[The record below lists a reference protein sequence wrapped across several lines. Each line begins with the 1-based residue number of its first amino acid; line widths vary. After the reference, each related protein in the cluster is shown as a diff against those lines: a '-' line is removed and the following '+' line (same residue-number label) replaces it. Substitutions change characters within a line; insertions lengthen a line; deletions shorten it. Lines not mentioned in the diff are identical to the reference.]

1 MKIKRN
7 DIVLIALLI
16 VAALILSMVLFLN
29 KTDGAKV
36 TVKVNNELIGTYSLN
51 EDMTLKIGDNNS
63 YNILVIKD
71 NTAKIT
77 EATCPDKLCVNQ
89 KAISYDSESIICLP
103 NKVVVEIISE
113 EESTNDSV
121 AN

>member
-7 DIVLIALLI
+7 DIVLITLLI
-16 VAALILSMVLFLN
+16 VAALILSVVLFLN

-36 TVKVNNELIGTYSLN
+36 VVKVNNELIGTYSLN

-103 NKVVVEIISE
+103 NKVVVEVISE
-113 EESTNDSV
+113 NESTNDSV
-121 AN
+121 SN

>member
-16 VAALILSMVLFLN
+16 AAALILSVVLFLN

-121 AN
+121 SN

>member
-16 VAALILSMVLFLN
+16 AAALILSVVLFLN
-29 KTDGAKV
+29 KTDGDKV

-89 KAISYDSESIICLP
+89 KAISYDLESIICLP

-113 EESTNDSV
+113 EESNNDSV

>member
-16 VAALILSMVLFLN
+16 AAALILSVVLFLN

-113 EESTNDSV
+113 EESNNDSV